1 MRRTKIPSLMLVLS
15 KLTTSEIISIEEAQ
29 DIARKARCGEDALLI
44 ELSKS
49 PFIPLQIAEELK
61 ELLGNGGV
69 DNA

>member
-1 MRRTKIPSLMLVLS
+1 MKRTKIPSLMLILS
-15 KLTTSEIISIEEAQ
+15 KLTTSEFLSIEQAQ
-29 DIARKARCGEDALLI
+29 NMAREARCGSDESLI

-61 ELLGNGGV
+61 ELLGGGV